1 MKYQTIFVFT
11 VLVLGV
17 GVTQSYAAEVI
28 FDSTEKSYSAGD
40 IVTLEGNIEGGIE
53 GDIVALEIKSPSGD
67 VIVLRTVELGP
78 DGSYSLK
85 FRLPS
90 SGESGTYDIT
100 TNLEVEETPEQQAPS
115 IFSKYVSETETPTPQ
130 KSDSVESPTTEKA
143 DFQPTPSTSSSDGG
157 GCLIATAIYGSE
169 LAPQVQQLREIRDN
183 KLLKTESGTSFMNSF
198 NDFYYSFSPVIA
210 DYERENPVFKE
221 AVKLSITPLITS
233 LSLLNHVSMDSES
246 EVLGYGI
253 SLILL
258 NIGMYVGIPAS
269 LIFGLKKKF

>member
-53 GDIVALEIKSPSGD
+53 GDIAALEIKSPSGD